1 MSCQHDNCFTCPYPD
16 CISGD
21 GPVKKKK
28 GKPGRKKL
36 PPEVL
41 KQNRQRYSH
50 DYYRDKKEQ
59 CAASSHEYYLKH
71 REEIKQKQKE
81 KRLSVPHE
89 NIWVTNG
96 KVNKRIRASE
106 LKEYQENGY
115 CRGRTSK
122 KKENK

>member
-28 GKPGRKKL
+28 GKLGRKKL

-41 KQNRQRYSH
+41 AQNRKRGRQ
-50 DYYRDKKEQ
+50 DYYLRKKDQ
-59 CAASSHEYYLKH
+59 CRASSSKYYQEH
-71 REEIKQKQKE
+71 AEEIKQKQKE
-81 KRLSVPHE
+81 KRLSQLHE

-106 LKEYQENGY
+106 LKEYRENGY
-115 CRGRTSK
+115 CRGRKSK